1 MDTVG
6 SKITAEVVKVK
17 NDKVTVIEYNGEK
30 FIKESPYKGKK
41 GK

>member
-1 MDTVG
+1 MDKVG
-6 SKITAEVVKVK
+6 NKITAEVVKVK
-17 NDKVTVIEYNGEK
+17 SDRATVIEYNGEK